1 MMYPQQVK
9 RRESNAEERQI
20 DSDIEY
26 NLDKAREQ
34 LNDLLKNKEIVKEN
48 YYFVLF
54 QNVFCC

>member
-26 NLDKAREQ
+26 NLD
-34 LNDLLKNKEIVKEN
+34 NMIYNKSNK
-48 YYFVLF
+48 
-54 QNVFCC
+54 